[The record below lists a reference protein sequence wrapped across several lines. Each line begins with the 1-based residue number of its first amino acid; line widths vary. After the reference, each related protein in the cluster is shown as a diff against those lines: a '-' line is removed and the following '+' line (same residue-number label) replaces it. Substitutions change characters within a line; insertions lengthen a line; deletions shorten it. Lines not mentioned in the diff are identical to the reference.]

1 MMSAAR
7 VPLKIELAWA
17 AGFFDSSGSI
27 LFSAGTGKKS
37 RYSHLVVSLIA
48 KDEVTIEVFVRLFG
62 GSVYRR
68 GRPKPVLR
76 WRASTK
82 NAERFLQTIVPYL
95 RRKREA
101 ARLALFSRELIAE
114 VGAKNLGAGVL
125 KRRRILEG
133 AVKKL
138 EHGRRIG

>member
-1 MMSAAR
+1 MSAAR
-7 VPLKIELAWA
+7 APSKLDLAWA

-48 KDEVTIEVFVRLFG
+48 KDEVTIELFVRLFG
-62 GSVYRR
+62 GSVFRR
-68 GRPKPVLR
+68 GAPRPILR
-76 WRASTK
+76 WRASTR
-82 NAERFLQTIVPYL
+82 NAERFLYTIVPYL
-95 RRKREA
+95 RRKKDA
-101 ARLALFSRELIAE
+101 ARLALISRELIAE
-114 VGAKNLGAGVL
+114 VGSRHLPAGVL
-125 KRRRILEG
+125 KRRRILEA